1 MKKKK
6 KTPEN
11 CISIRM
17 HTTEL
22 SSVAGEMDWRAAKEE
37 AQKRE
42 VVAILNPRNGARSQV
57 SPLPGQYLS
66 IHPIPPHCP
75 CPSDL
80 QSMIE
85 LAACRPNPSLLN
97 PRLYKLSKA
106 FFTDTK
112 ILPS

>member
-1 MKKKK
+1 
-6 KTPEN
+6 
-11 CISIRM
+11 M

-37 AQKRE
+37 AQKRGSRCDLE
-42 VVAILNPRNGARSQV
+42 RLNPRNGARSQV